1 MSFLATRCACISRT
15 PPVNHISKLIKLNSA
30 RTYLCELVSNLN
42 IIVII
47 SFQQF
52 ILLHSVVGPCE
63 IDSSISVRIIY
74 GRTALQAPDL
84 ARLRIKQQQA
94 PLWYWMQ
101 SLPESIVQPPRN
113 SITPS
118 LLPRFLSSVASMLGQ
133 PPSSGARTRALES
146 RYGSLM

>member
-42 IIVII
+42 IIIPP
-47 SFQQF
+47 SPFLHLPKNCATGAAF
-52 ILLHSVVGPCE
+52 IFIPVALDIVGHNIVP
-63 IDSSISVRIIY
+63 S
-74 GRTALQAPDL
+74 DL